1 MSGPKASELYNQVL
15 QNLRDDYQSDRIK
28 DGAFGEMMQ
37 CSLTNDGPVTILV
50 DTIAR
55 K

>member
-1 MSGPKASELYNQVL
+1 MGGAQAREIYDELLAKLKGQYTA
-15 QNLRDDYQSDRIK
+15 DRIK

-50 DTIAR
+50 DTDI
-55 K
+55 KK